1 VGVLL
6 LLLQLHRPMHSPRVV
21 AAVASMVDDMK
32 DALAACVWVVL
43 AGLAAASIAQWGI
56 TPW

>member
-1 VGVLL
+1 
-6 LLLQLHRPMHSPRVV
+6 MHSPRVV